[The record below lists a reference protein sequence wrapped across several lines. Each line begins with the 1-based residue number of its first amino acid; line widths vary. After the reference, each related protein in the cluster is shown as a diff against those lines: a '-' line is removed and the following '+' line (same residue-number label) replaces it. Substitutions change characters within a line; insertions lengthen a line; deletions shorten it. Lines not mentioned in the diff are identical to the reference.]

1 MKRHLIQ
8 LNYLQSSAT
17 LAVLGVLAVNPMIAG
32 LNVGLSFCNG
42 IRRGRVYESRPVGL
56 TRHLKL
62 KIDKGKS
69 NVNANNQRTAARSRL
84 G

>member
-1 MKRHLIQ
+1 MLR
-8 LNYLQSSAT
+8 
-17 LAVLGVLAVNPMIAG
+17 
-32 LNVGLSFCNG
+32 LSFVTESG
-42 IRRGRVYESRPVGL
+42 GAVSMKVGPESRPVGL

>member
-1 MKRHLIQ
+1 MPISDFLV
-8 LNYLQSSAT
+8 SFS
-17 LAVLGVLAVNPMIAG
+17 LALRLGLGIAG
-32 LNVGLSFCNG
+32 LDVGAVFCNG
-42 IRRGRVYESRPVGL
+42 IRRSRVYESGPVGL

-62 KIDKGKS
+62 KIDKGKA